1 MYSAVGQPYSHPVVE
16 YSVLGHAVG
25 SAELLQLASVVTVQH
40 LLCNARAVGAGTP
53 DMLLATRSQV
63 MLEEQLTVWKTQ
75 QEGYYHSRRGITS
88 ALLQTQLSNQIWKLK
103 QREKLERKFR

>member
-75 QEGYYHSRRGITS
+75 QEGYY
-88 ALLQTQLSNQIWKLK
+88 LSTTANTIK
-103 QREKLERKFR
+103 QSNLEIKTERKARENIQIVPKR

>member
-1 MYSAVGQPYSHPVVE
+1 M
-16 YSVLGHAVG
+16 G

-63 MLEEQLTVWKTQ
+63 MLEEQLTVFTAEDQVLLVVDDGVKDHLVLLTPLA
-75 QEGYYHSRRGITS
+75 HSKDIFLGFI
-88 ALLQTQLSNQIWKLK
+88 LLTAHLTAEHRNSTLVA
-103 QREKLERKFR
+103 E